1 MAPFSGN
8 LIAPRDQSFVRHD
21 TATYSRS
28 DNNTKYDLRS
38 GTRSINSLGQ
48 RKTVGVIFDAY
59 RSTELC

>member
-38 GTRSINSLGQ
+38 GTCPINSPGQ
-48 RKTVGVIFDAY
+48 RKTVGVISDAY